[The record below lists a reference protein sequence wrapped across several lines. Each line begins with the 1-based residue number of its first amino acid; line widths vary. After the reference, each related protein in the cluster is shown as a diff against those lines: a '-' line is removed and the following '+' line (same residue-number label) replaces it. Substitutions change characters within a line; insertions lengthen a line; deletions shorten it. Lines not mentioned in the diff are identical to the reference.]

1 MASERVIIVGAGG
14 ISNAWF
20 PPLREEGVTVA
31 AVVDLDPERARA
43 QVEKYGL
50 TDVAIYAD
58 QAKAMAAN
66 TADFLLDLTIPD
78 AHAAVTCAALE
89 AGLPVIGEKPMAATL
104 DQARQM
110 VETSERTGKL
120 YMVSQSRRW
129 EPHHDSLARTVA
141 AGRIGQLTALHC
153 DFFLAAHFGG
163 FRDAM
168 DHPLILDMA
177 VHHFDLARLFSG
189 LDAVSVYAEEFN
201 PAGSWYAGGAAA
213 DCWFEMAGGVRFNYR
228 GSWCAEGC
236 RTSWN
241 GDWRV
246 LGTHGTLLYIVL
258 RWGAADDTGAPDA
271 AATRQTTV
279 TMTFEALDDGRT
291 LVSISESGWLTTDA
305 GLKASYGNC
314 EGWTG
319 MLCALKVWIEHGITL
334 RQGFYK

>member
-1 MASERVIIVGAGG
+1 MASERVIIAGAGG

-78 AHAAVTCAALE
+78 AHPAVTCAALE

-104 DQARQM
+104 DQARRM

-246 LGTHGTLLYIVL
+246 LGTRGTLLC
-258 RWGAADDTGAPDA
+258 AADQPPRGEVVAAESGFMRDA
-271 AATRQTTV
+271 AEVEVVPSPLEHSEMRGALREMLRHLRTGERPQTECSKNLNSLLMV
-279 TMTFEALDDGRT
+279 LAAVESSRRGRRVR
-291 LVSISESGWLTTDA
+291 LAEL
-305 GLKASYGNC
+305 
-314 EGWTG
+314 
-319 MLCALKVWIEHGITL
+319 
-334 RQGFYK
+334 